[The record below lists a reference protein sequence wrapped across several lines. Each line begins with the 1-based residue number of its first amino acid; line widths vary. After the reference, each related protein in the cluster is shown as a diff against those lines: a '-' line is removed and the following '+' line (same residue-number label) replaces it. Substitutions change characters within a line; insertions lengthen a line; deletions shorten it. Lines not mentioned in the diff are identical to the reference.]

1 MLLRIPPHRRTLHMT
16 RRFTRRERGTAEEG
30 ERRRATMSK
39 HVEKLKGRLGLK
51 TKDQLELQL
60 DEALSKKR
68 YFTKASLL
76 TTLAEQAMQGHQY
89 QRVMDAAWNA
99 MVAKPK
105 YHHRVMKGLLLID
118 ALIKTG
124 PERTIE
130 DVRDRIGRIKVLM
143 SFSFRNADGL
153 DVGAPIRQKVSLFYL
168 PLHFVVRILL
178 TI

>member
-1 MLLRIPPHRRTLHMT
+1 
-16 RRFTRRERGTAEEG
+16 
-30 ERRRATMSK
+30 MSK

-99 MVAKPK
+99 MSANICSP
-105 YHHRVMKGLLLID
+105 G
-118 ALIKTG
+118 
-124 PERTIE
+124 
-130 DVRDRIGRIKVLM
+130 
-143 SFSFRNADGL
+143 
-153 DVGAPIRQKVSLFYL
+153 GAPL
-168 PLHFVVRILL
+168 PSRNCA
-178 TI
+178 